1 MWVSKRKS
9 EKRKTPIK
17 WQELLVNALIDIFV
31 GIILIL
37 IQKILG

>member
-1 MWVSKRKS
+1 MGKKKKKRK
-9 EKRKTPIK
+9 KKTPIK

>member
-1 MWVSKRKS
+1 MGKRKK
-9 EKRKTPIK
+9 KRKKKMPIK